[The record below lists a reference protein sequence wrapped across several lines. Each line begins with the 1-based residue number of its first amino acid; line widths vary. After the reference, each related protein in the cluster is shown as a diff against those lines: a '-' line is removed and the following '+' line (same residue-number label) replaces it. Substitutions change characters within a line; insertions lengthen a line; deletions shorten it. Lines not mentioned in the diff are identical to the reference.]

1 MCAPDAG
8 TGGFVARGRRS
19 MEERRDRRRGAVARP
34 PVVPDPGLAIG
45 DVAVSDPHAPAYLS
59 AAASRPLGCAERR
72 ESAKRSRHAED
83 VRRAGNTFT
92 PLVLETYGG
101 MGPGAEAWFRGCI
114 AVAELQRPEWAE
126 EDEEM
131 GMEWERWARAQ
142 LSADWQRRI
151 SVTLQRGNARV
162 LRSGVLRARSGVGV
176 RVYGRMGGCTLDVG
190 TGD

>member
-1 MCAPDAG
+1 MLP
-8 TGGFVARGRRS
+8 ARALLPS
-19 MEERRDRRRGAVARP
+19 RGAAH
-34 PVVPDPGLAIG
+34 G
-45 DVAVSDPHAPAYLS
+45 
-59 AAASRPLGCAERR
+59 
-72 ESAKRSRHAED
+72 
-83 VRRAGNTFT
+83 
-92 PLVLETYGG
+92 
-101 MGPGAEAWFRGCI
+101 RGCI
-114 AVAELQRPEWAE
+114 AVAELQRPEWLE

-176 RVYGRMGGCTLDVG
+176 RVYGHMGGSSLDVG

>member
-1 MCAPDAG
+1 M
-8 TGGFVARGRRS
+8 
-19 MEERRDRRRGAVARP
+19 
-34 PVVPDPGLAIG
+34 
-45 DVAVSDPHAPAYLS
+45 
-59 AAASRPLGCAERR
+59 
-72 ESAKRSRHAED
+72 
-83 VRRAGNTFT
+83 GNTFT

-114 AVAELQRPEWAE
+114 AVAELQRPEWVE

-151 SVTLQRGNARV
+151 SITLQRGNARV

-176 RVYGRMGGCTLDVG
+176 RVYGHMGGSSLDVG

>member
-1 MCAPDAG
+1 ML
-8 TGGFVARGRRS
+8 
-19 MEERRDRRRGAVARP
+19 
-34 PVVPDPGLAIG
+34 PGL
-45 DVAVSDPHAPAYLS
+45 V
-59 AAASRPLGCAERR
+59 
-72 ESAKRSRHAED
+72 
-83 VRRAGNTFT
+83 
-92 PLVLETYGG
+92 
-101 MGPGAEAWFRGCI
+101 GAEACGVVPGVHRGTWP
-114 AVAELQRPEWAE
+114 AELQRPEWVE

-142 LSADWQRRI
+142 LSAADWQRRI